1 MVESDIELFNKQTA
15 QDVAEFNV
23 LAMFHEL
30 AHRAPYV
37 PAEKPKPKSDSDSI
51 QLTGKCTDQVIS
63 KFLCTTCITFNVERL
78 NFSDAVISQSD
89 LSVMLHCLCRD
100 YRRVK

>member
-1 MVESDIELFNKQTA
+1 
-15 QDVAEFNV
+15 V

-37 PAEKPKPKSDSDSI
+37 PAEKPKPKNDSI

-63 KFLCTTCITFNVERL
+63 KFLCTTCITFNVEQLDSQL
-78 NFSDAVISQSD
+78 NFSDAFISQSD
-89 LSVMLHCLCRD
+89 LLWLNCLCRD
-100 YRRVK
+100 YGRVE